1 MVERARY
8 RDPRLPP
15 HRFGK
20 TLNMSMLE
28 CLFSTRYA
36 GRADLFEGLAV
47 WDDPALRAEQG
58 TWPVV
63 SLSFSGAKGASLDE
77 IVARMCERVSQA

>member
-1 MVERARY
+1 MPVF
-8 RDPRLPP
+8 
-15 HRFGK
+15 H
-20 TLNMSMLE
+20 TL
-28 CLFSTRYA
+28 CRTCRPV
-36 GRADLFEGLAV
+36 EGLAV